1 MDDEIKTRTEKKRVF
16 MALKKSQYIFIGKL
30 SDIKEVE
37 KELREG
43 NDPIVR
49 RLVEENGMERDEAI
63 KKWARWLVGMEKAF
77 RTKPLFPELEMPEWQ
92 KNLRVSWVNKRN
104 HTRKKSGSRKKLAKQ

>member
-1 MDDEIKTRTEKKRVF
+1 

-30 SDIKEVE
+30 SDIKKVE
-37 KELREG
+37 RELKES

-49 RLVEENGMERDEAI
+49 RLVEEHGMERDEAI
-63 KKWARWLVGMEKAF
+63 KKWARWLVGMEKAL

-92 KNLRVSWVNKRN
+92 KELRVSWVDKKN
-104 HTRKKSGSRKKLAKQ
+104 HNRKKSPSRKRMVKQ

>member
-1 MDDEIKTRTEKKRVF
+1 

-37 KELREG
+37 KELREKG
-43 NDPIVR
+43 DPVVQ
-49 RLVEENGMERDEAI
+49 RLVEEQGMEFDKAI
-63 KKWARWLVGMEKAF
+63 KKVARFIVGMEKAL

-92 KNLRVSWVNKRN
+92 KDLRMSWVNKRN
-104 HTRKKSGSRKKLAKQ
+104 HNRKKPPSPKKMVKR